1 MLTDLT
7 VLTVLTAIA
16 EFYWGRVYRTN
27 FHGLGGVAA
36 RNKFGARA
44 DWELRFAQVLEDEG
58 GLGSGEE
65 FLVGAVAGGKEG
77 GIEVAVVLN
86 PHHEAVQ
93 G

>member
-1 MLTDLT
+1 
-7 VLTVLTAIA
+7 
-16 EFYWGRVYRTN
+16 
-27 FHGLGGVAA
+27 LGGVAA
-36 RNKFGARA
+36 RIKIAARA
-44 DWELRFAQVLEDEG
+44 DWELRLAQVLEDKG

-86 PHHEAVQ
+86 PHHKAVE